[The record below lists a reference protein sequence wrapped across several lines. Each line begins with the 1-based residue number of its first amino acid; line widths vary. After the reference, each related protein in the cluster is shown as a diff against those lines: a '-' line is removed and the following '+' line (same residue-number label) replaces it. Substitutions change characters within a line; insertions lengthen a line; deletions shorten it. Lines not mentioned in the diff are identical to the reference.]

1 MRKWTKENL
10 TVTSASDMEVAGG
23 AGTGGEAGGGGGG
36 RRESEDSRTLVRTA
50 ENQLRAPGVRTPQ
63 NLVSQSKGPGL
74 CAVRLEA
81 DPRSTKTNQVKYDI
95 VSFFEHAIFPYIKP
109 DRRQGH
115 YLRKHSKIREM
126 PSG

>member
-1 MRKWTKENL
+1 MC
-10 TVTSASDMEVAGG
+10 
-23 AGTGGEAGGGGGG
+23 
-36 RRESEDSRTLVRTA
+36 TA
-50 ENQLRAPGVRTPQ
+50 ENQLRELGVRTRR

-109 DRRQGH
+109 DRRQGS
-115 YLRKHSKIREM
+115 LLAETFKD
-126 PSG
+126 SGNAERLGPGPPGCGEAGCEALVW